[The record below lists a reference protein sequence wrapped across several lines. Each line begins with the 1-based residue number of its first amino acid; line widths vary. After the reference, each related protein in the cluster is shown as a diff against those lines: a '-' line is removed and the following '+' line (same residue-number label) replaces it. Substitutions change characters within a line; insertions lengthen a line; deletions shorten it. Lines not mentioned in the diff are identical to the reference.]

1 MIMKGSF
8 EEFANRISS
17 MDDLDLSDFASLCDE
32 MKVNC
37 HLAVMRQPYLDYV
50 LSGEK
55 KVESRFSK
63 VPCAPYKKVKKGD
76 IIVFKETG
84 GPLRAVSMV
93 IDVSFFGNI
102 DSRKNMTLLL
112 GHKDELMISDD
123 FIEKK
128 KDSKYVSIMYLDK
141 VIPIHC
147 VNLIKNDMRSWVVF
161 DYDSNGRLF

>member
-1 MIMKGSF
+1 MIMNGAF
-8 EEFANRISS
+8 VEFVTRISS
-17 MDDLDLSDFASLCDE
+17 MDNLDLSDFASLCDE

-84 GPLRAVSMV
+84 GPLRAISM
-93 IDVSFFGNI
+93 IKDVSFFGNI
-102 DSRKNMTLLL
+102 DSSKSMTLLL

-128 KDSKYVSIMYLDK
+128 KDSKYVSLMYLDK

-147 VNLIKNDMRSWVVF
+147 VNLIKNDMRPWVVF
-161 DYDSNGRLF
+161 DCDLNGRLF